1 MTQHSV
7 LIIGQH
13 HQSNVKIAAMM
24 EFLEITPSIAA
35 IDDLQSMLESDQAYS
50 AYIVVCGDF
59 QEVQRLRQTHPVLDK
74 LDPALL
80 YTMNDLAAHE
90 NASLAAGYVGHLP
103 LHCTYRQL
111 KSKLETAGLH
121 APGSKLARRQR
132 QTLQSL
138 EGSSPAISRIKSLV
152 TKVACTDASV
162 LILGESGTG
171 KELVARAIHRE
182 SDRSDKPFVPVNCG
196 AIPKDLL
203 ESELFG
209 HEKGAFTGAISSRTG
224 RFEMAEGGTLFL
236 DEIGD
241 MDFNMQVKLLRVLQ
255 EKTFERIGSNK
266 SQIADVRIIAATHN
280 NLEQAIADGK
290 FREDLYYRL
299 NVFPIDMPPLRE
311 RKEDIPALA
320 GSMISRLANERG
332 RFGLHRNT
340 FETLM
345 SYHWPGNVREL
356 SNLIERLRILHPGKE
371 VTPLDLPERYLAGS
385 ADKLSP
391 SAGSAP
397 ETAAAFQQHTEVN
410 LEIGDFDLK
419 EHLAEIEQDC
429 IKRALNSSDGVVARA
444 AKLLNLRRTTL
455 VEKMRKYHL
464 DREECVAEL

>member
-7 LIIGQH
+7 LIIGDH
-13 HQSNVKIAAMM
+13 HQSNVKVASMM
-24 EFLEITPSIAA
+24 EFLEIIPSTTDLEGARNILAQRVSFSA
-35 IDDLQSMLESDQAYS
+35 YALVCEDLQSLEETMRQ
-50 AYIVVCGDF
+50 F
-59 QEVQRLRQTHPVLDK
+59 PLLRQLRPSLLFTHDDSAIASQENL
-74 LDPALL
+74 PAGFV
-80 YTMNDLAAHE
+80 A
-90 NASLAAGYVGHLP
+90 HLP
-103 LHCTYRQL
+103 LTCTFRQL
-111 KSKLETAGLH
+111 STELESAGLT
-121 APGSKLARRQR
+121 ADGNQMSRRKR

-138 EGSSPAISRIKSLV
+138 EGSSAAINHIRSLIG
-152 TKVACTDASV
+152 KVAPTNASV

-171 KELVARAIHRE
+171 KELVARGIHRL
-182 SDRSDKPFVPVNCG
+182 SDRADKPFIPVNCG

-209 HEKGAFTGAISSRTG
+209 HEKGAFTGAISARVG

-280 NLEQAIADGK
+280 NLEQAIADGR

-299 NVFPIDMPPLRE
+299 NVFPIEMPPLRE

-320 GSMISRLANERG
+320 ESMIRRLANERG
-332 RFGLHRNT
+332 KFALHPST
-340 FETLM
+340 YEVLM
-345 SYHWPGNVREL
+345 TYSWPGNVREL
-356 SNLIERLRILHPGKE
+356 ANLIERLRILYPGKE
-371 VTPLDLPERYLAGS
+371 VMPIDLPQRYLEG
-385 ADKLSP
+385 ADLKTEAEP
-391 SAGSAP
+391 PP
-397 ETAAAFQQHTEVN
+397 EATCSIYRPPVDLA
-410 LEIGDFDLK
+410 LGGFDLK
-419 EHLAEIEQDC
+419 QHLSEIEQDC
-429 IKRALNSSDGVVARA
+429 IRQALAISDGVVARA

-464 DREECVAEL
+464 EREEAMTEY